1 MTYFEFLIC
10 TIREPTFFG
19 IAESKK
25 LRFVF
30 MSSSWLTRRPKYQY
44 LLIALFSI
52 LEKCPDNFG
61 LNLGK
66 PTNICLSFSHQTTRY
81 EQKRLIL
88 YSIFITVEKINQPY
102 CCGKDMKERGCYSSK
117 SGKIVRFQPCFI
129 DTYIHNLLSRWI
141 EMLIYGFGFAKKL

>member
-1 MTYFEFLIC
+1 MLLLTDFEFLIC
-10 TIREPTFFG
+10 NIREPTFFG
-19 IAESKK
+19 IAEWKK
-25 LRFVF
+25 LPFVF
-30 MSSSWLTRRPKYQY
+30 MGSSWLTRRPISNY
-44 LLIALFSI
+44 LLHFFSI

-102 CCGKDMKERGCYSSK
+102 CCGKDMKERGRNSSK
-117 SGKIVRFQPCFI
+117 SGKIVRF
-129 DTYIHNLLSRWI
+129 
-141 EMLIYGFGFAKKL
+141 

>member
-1 MTYFEFLIC
+1 MTDFEFLIC
-10 TIREPTFFG
+10 NIREPTFFG

-25 LRFVF
+25 LLFVF
-30 MSSSWLTRRPKYQY
+30 MGSSWLTRNY
-44 LLIALFSI
+44 LLHFFSI
-52 LEKCPDNFG
+52 LEKCLDNFG

-102 CCGKDMKERGCYSSK
+102 CCGKDMKERGRNSSK
-117 SGKIVRFQPCFI
+117 SGKIVRF
-129 DTYIHNLLSRWI
+129 
-141 EMLIYGFGFAKKL
+141 

>member
-1 MTYFEFLIC
+1 MSLKSYHGCPLPVYYIVVHAARPWLYYDITLFFLLSHE
-10 TIREPTFFG
+10 TENLPL
-19 IAESKK
+19 S
-25 LRFVF
+25 LSHSVPFVF
-30 MSSSWLTRRPKYQY
+30 MGSSWLTRRPISNY
-44 LLIALFSI
+44 LLHFFSI

-102 CCGKDMKERGCYSSK
+102 CCGKDMKERGRNSSK
-117 SGKIVRFQPCFI
+117 SGKIVRF
-129 DTYIHNLLSRWI
+129 
-141 EMLIYGFGFAKKL
+141 